1 MPSEA
6 IAIRE
11 QTPHP
16 DGTYQRWLG
25 NVLYG
30 QTPILFGGDLAERMN
45 FLRKPATVVNPI
57 RKDGTRP
64 MSAYST
70 EWFRLA
76 PAKTITSARP
86 ISSYQDR
93 YLNFPALP
101 VRRESPGLTME
112 QIRRTWMVNSP
123 LDILGADGEART
135 NTLSKLSQKKWD
147 LGVAAG
153 ELKQTA
159 GLVTD
164 LAQSM
169 LNNVD
174 KAINSRKRMKQQLH
188 RFFRRVQQHGDFY
201 QAAAEV
207 GLKDISLLEDLKNGW
222 MQYSLGVKPMLR
234 DIHDSGQY
242 LSDLLFKDKVAVIM
256 KVKAGAQRGGR
267 FRKKSDADS
276 YMIDP
281 VTRYYHG
288 TATCN
293 VHYTVV
299 YEMPIGGVGPITELG
314 LDNPYSTLWELTTL
328 SWMFDYVVGVGDW
341 LSSLTATKG
350 LVFREGCRS
359 ELRRCLID
367 TVELQ
372 KFQNAEYIRP
382 AGPLGI
388 YLESGQFDRT
398 LLSAAGLMPAMVPA
412 WKSSLGL
419 VQMGQSLFA
428 LSNLLQG
435 KPGLS

>member
-6 IAIRE
+6 IAIR
-11 QTPHP
+11 QQVPSP
-16 DGTYQRWLG
+16 DGRNQRW
-25 NVLYG
+25 
-30 QTPILFGGDLAERMN
+30 FGDTLISDSPVNFGSAYAERTV
-45 FLRKPATVVNPI
+45 FLLKPATTLNPV
-57 RKDGTRP
+57 REDGTRP

-70 EWFRLA
+70 EWFRAA
-76 PAKTITSARP
+76 PSAPITSAYP
-86 ISSYQDR
+86 IASYQDR
-93 YLNFPALP
+93 FVGYPVLP
-101 VRRESPGLTME
+101 VRLESPGVTLE
-112 QIRRTWMVNSP
+112 QIRRSWMVNRP

-135 NTLSKLSQKKWD
+135 NTLSKLSTKKWD
-147 LGVAAG
+147 LSVAAG

-164 LAQSM
+164 LAGSM
-169 LNNVD
+169 VRHID
-174 KAINSRKRMKQQLH
+174 KAINSRRRMKQQLH
-188 RFFRRVQQHGDFY
+188 KFFRRVQQHGDFY

-242 LSDLLFKDKVAVIM
+242 LSDLLFKDNASVLM
-256 KVKAGAQRGGR
+256 KIKAGAKRGGR
-267 FRKKSDADS
+267 FREKADDLP
-276 YMIDP
+276 DP
-281 VTRYYHG
+281 VDRYFLG
-288 TATCN
+288 NAETL

-314 LDNPYSTLWELTTL
+314 LDNPGSTLWELTTL
-328 SWMFDYVVGVGDW
+328 SWMFDYVVGTGAW
-341 LSSLTATKG
+341 LSSMTAAKG

-359 ELRRCLID
+359 ELRRCLVD
-367 TVELQ
+367 TVELVGQ
-372 KFQNAEYIRP
+372 PGQNVQYIRP
-382 AGPLGI
+382 RGPIGF

-398 LLSAAGLMPAMVPA
+398 LLSAPGLMPAMVPA